1 MSLALARS
9 TPEQAATL
17 AAAVAAM
24 SLRRRLALLL
34 VALAALLALTPAPGF
49 ATNEG
54 APSVAL
60 VTVSSVPG
68 GDGGYGLGETI
79 RVTLSFSEAV
89 AVTGTPRLA
98 IDMDPADWGRKWASY
113 ESGSGTSGLTFAY
126 TVVEPNY
133 SSQGI
138 AVLANTLELNGGSIT
153 STASQA
159 AADLSH
165 VGKGH
170 DPAHKVDWQLS
181 PPAPNQAPL
190 VNTGTQNH
198 QRFVAEHNAPRG
210 VLVSKIFAG
219 LFSDPDGDQLTYT
232 VSITGGRAELVDDLV
247 IGSWGRSDLLAAQ
260 SPGPREASQR
270 VFIEVDDE
278 DDWDALEPAL
288 QANPVITVTLT
299 ATDPS
304 GLSASVQGDFVI
316 AWEPKEEPGA
326 ALTQLNLDDDPA
338 NSIAPQNSGSDQ
350 ATGPAVTDVEVTSD
364 AGSDDFYELGETVH
378 VSLTFSETVDVTGSP
393 YLNIDMDP
401 AYWGTKVVP
410 YVSGSGTDTL
420 TFVHTVIEPNYSMQ
434 GIAVLANSLRLNG
447 GTIRSTSTQAN
458 AALAHDGLD
467 HQSAHRVNWLYPA
480 QRPAAPAVTYIAI
493 SSDAGDDRS
502 YAKGEVIRVTLRLS
516 EAVTVTGAPRLKL
529 DLQEG
534 DGDERWASYESG
546 SGSTTLVFA
555 YTVAEGDDS
564 QEGVA
569 VPANSLALNGG
580 AIVSASDGDNALLAH
595 TGLRRNANHRLDCTP
610 PTLLTAVADGTTL
623 TLTFDEELGAAASL
637 SNDQFAVVRTPE
649 GGTEESIGLTGA
661 PVISSVTV
669 TLSLASAVLESDT
682 DVKVSYEK
690 PTTGQS
696 NKLIDVVGNEV
707 DSFSDVSVMEDT
719 TPPRL
724 VRGQVDGDTLYV
736 YFSEAMDPT
745 SFGGWFRVTLTLRN
759 GHKHSFSANGGVE
772 IEGNKVI
779 VRMGQS
785 WNGIPYIAKPGVQHN
800 HAFYLWEDRPGAPVL
815 RDLAGNP
822 VEAHSLWGGY
832 YDTRSILLEN
842 ITPE

>member
-1 MSLALARS
+1 
-9 TPEQAATL
+9 
-17 AAAVAAM
+17 M

-54 APSVAL
+54 APSVGL

-98 IDMDPADWGRKWASY
+98 IDMDPADWGQKWAVY
-113 ESGSGTSGLTFAY
+113 ERGSGTSGLTFAY

-138 AVLANTLELNGGSIT
+138 AVLANSLELNGGTIKSA
-153 STASQA
+153 ASQVEA
-159 AADLSH
+159 GLSH

-170 DPAHKVDWQLS
+170 DPAHKVDWQL
-181 PPAPNQAPL
+181 PPAAPNQAPV
-190 VNTGTQNH
+190 VNTGTQNYT
-198 QRFVAEHNAPRG
+198 RFVGEHNAPRG

-260 SPGPREASQR
+260 SPGPRQASQR

-299 ATDPS
+299 ATDP
-304 GLSASVQGDFVI
+304 GGRSASVQGDFVI
-316 AWEPKEEPGA
+316 TWQPAPV
-326 ALTQLNLDDDPA
+326 LTQLNLDDDPA
-338 NSIAPQNSGSDQ
+338 KSLAPQHSGADQ
-350 ATGPAVTDVEVTSD
+350 GTGPTVTGVDITSD
-364 AGSDDFYELGETVH
+364 AGSDDFYELGETIH
-378 VSLTFSETVDVTGSP
+378 VSLTFSEAVDVTGSP

-401 AYWGTKVVP
+401 ADWGTKVVP
-410 YVSGSGTDTL
+410 YESGSGTDTL
-420 TFVHTVIEPNYSMQ
+420 TFAHVVVEPNYSMQ

-447 GTIRSTSTQAN
+447 GTIKSTSTQAN
-458 AALAHDGLD
+458 AALGHDGLD
-467 HQSAHRVNWLYPA
+467 HQSAHRVNWLDPA

-502 YAKGEVIRVTLRLS
+502 YAKGEVIRVTLRVS
-516 EAVTVTGAPRLKL
+516 EAVIVSGAPRLRL
-529 DLQEG
+529 DFQEG

-564 QEGVA
+564 QGGVA
-569 VPANSLALNGG
+569 VLANSLALNGG

-595 TGLRRNANHRLDCTP
+595 TGLGRNANHRVDCTP
-610 PTLLTAVADGTTL
+610 PTLLSGEVSGVMIL
-623 TLTFDEELGAAASL
+623 TLTFDEDLGAAAAL
-637 SNDQFAVVRTPE
+637 SNDQFSVVRTPE

-661 PVISSVTV
+661 PAISGVSVTL
-669 TLSLASAVLESDT
+669 TLASAVLDTDT
-682 DVKVSYEK
+682 DVKVSYTK

-696 NKLIDVVGNEV
+696 NRLIDIAGNEV
-707 DSFSDVSVMEDT
+707 DSFSDFSVMEDT

-724 VRGQVDGDTLYV
+724 VSGQVDTDTLFLV
-736 YFSEAMDPT
+736 FSEPLDET
-745 SFGGWFRVTLTLRN
+745 SLGGWFRAQVTLTN
-759 GHKHSFSANGGVE
+759 GVRISFRTTGPVE
-772 IEGNKVI
+772 IEGSRVTVGLGRTDRSGNKWAVK
-779 VRMGQS
+779 
-785 WNGIPYIAKPGVQHN
+785 AGVQHN
-800 HAFYLWEDRPGAPVL
+800 HAHYMRDNRPGAQVL

-822 VEAHSLWGGY
+822 VETPYVWGSWSYGDLY
-832 YDTRSILLEN
+832 GTDIVFLEN
-842 ITPE
+842 ITAE